1 MATDVFLNLF
11 LLLFLLILIIR
22 YVTGT
27 IDLMVTCYFTA
38 ITVLI

>member
-11 LLLFLLILIIR
+11 LLFLLILIIR

-27 IDLMVTCYFTA
+27 IDVMVTCYFTA